1 MSVVNFKS
9 ENAKGDCPS
18 VVVKAG
24 NIGVIVLRE
33 WWGIKG
39 DQIKAHGE
47 DISKRGN
54 FTVIIP
60 DLYRGKVAT
69 DHETAGHYMNDLDWQ
84 GAVKDNQGAA
94 KYLLANGCNKLGVTG
109 FCMGGALSMAG
120 AALFPEIG
128 AAVLFYG
135 IPSAELC
142 TIKIPLQCLFGEKDG
157 LEGFSSPKDCNA
169 LKDKLTKA
177 GVKFELFT
185 YDAGHT
191 FTNPTG
197 PLGNYNKDAAELGL
211 NRMAEFLKGPFIK
224 YGWGGGGR
232 RISSNFPRKNEW
244 PPLQTLRKIQW
255 PPLQTSRKNR

>member
-18 VVVKAG
+18 VVVKGG
-24 NIGVIVLRE
+24 NIGVIVLQE
-33 WWGIKG
+33 WWGIN
-39 DQIKAHGE
+39 DQIKAQGE

-54 FTVIIP
+54 FTVLIP

-84 GAVKDNQGAA
+84 GAVKDIQGAA
-94 KYLLANGCNKLGVTG
+94 KYLLANGCNKVGVTG

-120 AALFPEIG
+120 AALVPEIG
-128 AAVLFYG
+128 AAVPFYG

-142 TIKIPLQCLFGEKDG
+142 DVCTIKIPLQCHFGEKDV
-157 LEGFSSPKDCNA
+157 LEGFSSPKDYNA

-177 GVKFELFT
+177 DVKFELFT
-185 YDAGHT
+185 YDAGHA

-211 NRMAEFLKGPFIK
+211 NRMAEFF
-224 YGWGGGGR
+224 
-232 RISSNFPRKNEW
+232 KNI
-244 PPLQTLRKIQW
+244 LST
-255 PPLQTSRKNR
+255 